1 MAKVAIILSGC
12 GVFDGAEIHES
23 VLTMLALEENGAS
36 YQCFAPNI
44 SQHHVINHLTG
55 KETLETRN
63 VLVESARITR
73 GNIKPIEEL
82 IEKDFDALIFPG
94 GFGAAKNL
102 SDFAFKGKDCKVE
115 ELTLKAAKSFVLAKK
130 PLGFICIAPAMIP
143 QIVGEPTEL
152 TIGNDAETA
161 VQIEAMGGRH
171 IFCPVTQFVLDK
183 KHKIVS
189 TPAYMLANNLSE
201 AASGIRKLVA
211 KVLELAK

>member
-1 MAKVAIILSGC
+1 MAKVTIILSGC

-23 VLTMLALEENGAS
+23 VLTMLALEEKGAS

-44 SQHHVINHLTG
+44 LQHHVINHLTG
-55 KETLETRN
+55 KDMFETRN
-63 VLVESARITR
+63 VLVESARLCR
-73 GNIKPIEEL
+73 GNIKPVEEL
-82 IEKDFDALIFPG
+82 DVNDFDALIFPG
-94 GFGAAKNL
+94 GFGVAKNL
-102 SDFAFKGKDCKVE
+102 SNFALKGKDCKVE
-115 ELTLKAAKSFVLAKK
+115 TQTLKAAQAFVSAKK
-130 PLGFICIAPAMIP
+130 PLGFICIAPVMIP

-152 TIGNDAETA
+152 TIGNDPDTA
-161 VQIEAMGGRH
+161 AAIEAMGGRH

-211 KVLELAK
+211 KVLELC